1 MTERERAFA
10 DAIGTLARLFEE
22 SVTATKKARA
32 RAERAEA
39 EAALMR
45 VALQSLRRRIDDI
58 IQAATTEHRDL
69 YWLDDG
75 VTQMVKADADAALA
89 SDAGR
94 ALLERVRKLE
104 RTANRL
110 LELLYHGH
118 ATLTVDADEAAQE
131 LRAALEAG
139 DGR

>member
-1 MTERERAFA
+1 MPSALPVAVGA
-10 DAIGTLARLFEE
+10 DCRTTHYACRCVMEQL
-22 SVTATKKARA
+22 
-32 RAERAEA
+32 ERAEA

-58 IQAATTEHRDL
+58 IQAATKEHEDL

-75 VTQMVKADADAALA
+75 VTQIVKADADAALA

-104 RTANRL
+104 RAADRL

-118 ATLTVDADEAAQE
+118 ATLTEDADAAAQE
-131 LRAALEAG
+131 LRAALRGENRG
-139 DGR
+139 